1 MKRLATISL
10 ALLMVFSCLAQ
21 AFAADDEFPLRKKYP
36 EVKYITTEDLAAQ
49 YEDIIIV
56 DVRSTMEFD
65 VAHINKAE
73 HVSIS
78 QATFTKDLELVR
90 AMDGS
95 TPMAF
100 YCNGHTCAKSYQ
112 AAEAAQ
118 KAGFANVFAYDAGIF
133 DWIMAQPD
141 KATLIGKT
149 PAAKEKIIPK
159 SRLEEKTIPFDQ
171 LMARAAQPDTVN
183 IDIRD
188 PFQREVI
195 PTIPMLR
202 NIPLD
207 RLIKLLEKGQFK
219 EKQLL
224 IIDAV
229 GKQIGWL
236 QYYLEEYGYTNYAFL
251 AGGVRAIK

>member
-1 MKRLATISL
+1 MKRLVTISIVFF
-10 ALLMVFSCLAQ
+10 MVFSCLTQ
-21 AFAADDEFPLRKKYP
+21 AFAADDDFPLRKKYP
-36 EVKYITTEDLAAQ
+36 DVKYITTEDLAAQ
-49 YEDIIIV
+49 YEETIIV

-65 VAHINKAE
+65 VAHINKAQ

-78 QATFTKDLELVR
+78 QATFTKDLEQVR
-90 AMDGS
+90 AKDGAA
-95 TPMAF
+95 PMAF
-100 YCNGHTCAKSYQ
+100 YCNGHTCAKSYK

-118 KAGFANVFAYDAGIF
+118 EAGFANVYAYDAGIF

-141 KATLIGKT
+141 KSTLVGKT
-149 PAAKEKIIPK
+149 PADKEKIIPESK
-159 SRLEEKTIPFDQ
+159 LKEKLISYDQ
-171 LMARAAQPDTVN
+171 LMAQAAAPDAIN

-188 PFQREVI
+188 PFQREII
-195 PTIPMLR
+195 PAIPMLR

-219 EKQLL
+219 DKQLL

-229 GKQIGWL
+229 GKQVGWL

-251 AGGVRAIK
+251 AGGVGAIK